1 MAKVR
6 LLQSMAGIGFSN
18 SVGDIVE
25 INDPDALQR
34 YVERGIAE
42 IVEETKVEKATK
54 KVVEK
59 KTAVKE

>member
-42 IVEETKVEKATK
+42 VIEETKVEKATK
-54 KVVEK
+54 KVAEK

>member
-1 MAKVR
+1 MKVR
-6 LLQSMAGIGFSN
+6 LLQSMAGIDFSHN
-18 SVGDIVE
+18 AGDIVE
-25 INDPDALQR
+25 ISDPDAVQR

-42 IVEETKVEKATK
+42 VVEGQKVERATK